1 MSSITELQKL
11 LVDELI
17 PELEGILDE
26 FMEQIA
32 DNKKATMDDKEDYKE
47 LQELFQGFKEILE
60 DIESNELDEE
70 EYESI
75 IEDYGWLNYHIHDP
89 KIPPYNKLE
98 EHYY

>member
-70 EYESI
+70 EATEI
-75 IEDYGWLNYHIHDP
+75 
-89 KIPPYNKLE
+89 LE
-98 EHYY
+98 EIRAMREGADLEDDV